1 MHHIVQGALTVSDYV
16 RYCANVS
23 RPPLEPPEDASGD
36 ARDAGMSSNAGT
48 NSKAGIRRGSG
59 NSNGHVADS
68 TLKRPVGIA
77 ILSGILAAEATALL
91 VAAVW
96 FIIGLF
102 SGAPVGSFWSAVF
115 LLVLLLA
122 FSAWLYAMAYFL
134 FRAFRWPRAG
144 ALLAQ
149 LFVLTLGFPALT
161 GGLTVVGLL
170 MLIPAATAIVLLFDK
185 RVVGFAS
192 RTSGGP
198 PTL

>member
-36 ARDAGMSSNAGT
+36 ARDAGPNNNAGT
-48 NSKAGIRRGSG
+48 NSNAGIQRSSE
-59 NSNGHVADS
+59 NSNGHAAGT

-77 ILSGILAAEATALL
+77 IVSGILAAEATALL

-96 FIIGLF
+96 FIIGLV
-102 SGAPVGSFWSAVF
+102 SGAPLGSFWSAVF

-122 FSAWLYAMAYFL
+122 FSAWLFAMAYFL

-144 ALLAQ
+144 AFLAQ

-192 RTSGGP
+192 RSSGGP
-198 PTL
+198 PAL